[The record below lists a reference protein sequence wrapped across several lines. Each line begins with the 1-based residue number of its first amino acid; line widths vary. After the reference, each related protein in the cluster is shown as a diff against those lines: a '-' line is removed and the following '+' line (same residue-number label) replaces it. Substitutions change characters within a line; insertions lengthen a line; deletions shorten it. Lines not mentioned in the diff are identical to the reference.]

1 MGCAETETCTSVL
14 IGMGRS
20 GKPDIAYKFADHAR
34 YFDAWFDA
42 LALDDVVLIGHDL
55 GGGALAFDW
64 ATRHPGRASGVAFF
78 ETIVRPMAWDDFPG
92 PARPR

>member
-1 MGCAETETCTSVL
+1 MGCAETETCTSDL

-55 GGGALAFDW
+55 GAERSPSTGPPAIPA
-64 ATRHPGRASGVAFF
+64 
-78 ETIVRPMAWDDFPG
+78 G
-92 PARPR
+92 PAAWRSSRRSSDR